1 MGKITQYD
9 LVILGN
15 DPQVETLLEMAG
27 RELTRIAWVTMT
39 EVADVLLPWNVDHF
53 VGPFR
58 FETAQQIFCLSA
70 DGRRDLKSQRIV
82 IATGTT
88 PRRPSWLPDHSR
100 IYLAD
105 QISPE
110 KHFADKTAIIGLGRT
125 GLQMRSQLA
134 KTCDHLVCIDAS
146 TDINLN
152 QWSKNPRRDDRR
164 QSIYL
169 GNGLAGIEVEKSG
182 LKLFLEDSQ
191 TVLVDEAILCVGR
204 VGNTA
209 HLQLEN
215 AGLSVD
221 DSKRIWCNSDYQTW
235 TPGIYA
241 IGSVVGYAH
250 RMHPDH
256 SECELVLEAMLQSQN
271 MQLLA

>member
-1 MGKITQYD
+1 MEQIKQYD
-9 LVILGN
+9 LIILGN
-15 DPQVETLLEMAG
+15 DPEVKTLLQMVA
-27 RELTRIAWVTMT
+27 REFTRIAWVTIND
-39 EVADVLLPWNVDHF
+39 VVDVLLPWNVDHI
-53 VGPFR
+53 VGPFQ
-58 FETAQQIFCLSA
+58 FETAQQVSCNSA
-70 DGRRDLKSQRIV
+70 ECRYDLKSQRIV

-88 PRRPSWLPDHSR
+88 PRRPAWLPDHSR
-100 IYLAD
+100 IHMAEPIL
-105 QISPE
+105 SE
-110 KHFADKTAIIGLGRT
+110 KHFTDKTAIIGLGKT
-125 GLQMRSQLA
+125 GLQLRTHLA
-134 KTCDHLVCIDAS
+134 KSCEHLVCIDAS
-146 TDINLN
+146 TEINLN
-152 QWSKNPRRDDRR
+152 QWNKNSRRDDRR

-221 DSKRIWCNSDYQTW
+221 DSGRIWCNSDYQTW

-241 IGSVVGYAH
+241 VGSVVGYAH
-250 RMHPDH
+250 RTQPDQ
-256 SECELVLEAMLQSQN
+256 SECELVLDAMLQSQTN
-271 MQLLA
+271 GQLV

>member
-9 LVILGN
+9 LIILGN
-15 DPQVETLLEMAG
+15 DPEVETLLQMAG

-39 EVADVLLPWNVDHF
+39 DVVDVLLPWNVDHI
-53 VGPFR
+53 VGPFQ
-58 FETAQQIFCLSA
+58 FETSQLVSCISGE
-70 DGRRDLKSQRIV
+70 GRRDLKSQRIV

-100 IYLAD
+100 IIMAE
-105 QISPE
+105 QISSE
-110 KHFADKTAIIGLGRT
+110 KCFADKTAIIGLGRT

-134 KTCDHLVCIDAS
+134 KACAHLVCIDAS
-146 TDINLN
+146 ADINLN
-152 QWSKNPRRDDRR
+152 QWNKNPRRDERR

-169 GNGLAGIEVEKSG
+169 GNGLAGIEGEKSG

-191 TVLVDEAILCVGR
+191 SILVDEVILCVGR
-204 VGNTA
+204 VGNTVDL
-209 HLQLEN
+209 HLEN
-215 AGLSVD
+215 VGLSVD
-221 DSKRIWCNSDYQTW
+221 DSGRIWCNSDYQTW

-241 IGSVVGYAH
+241 IGSVVGYVH
-250 RMHPDH
+250 RIQPDQ

-271 MQLLA
+271 IEQLA